1 MKRYRPHTAR
11 RRKTSPAT
19 PRELFRQPERDFYR
33 LPELEIRG
41 GYILTDGCRRV
52 LDFTDESI
60 CLDMGRFVIT
70 LYGAGLRIE
79 SLVGRRLSVSGRVT
93 RMDFT
98 RKWGGKDETT

>member
-1 MKRYRPHTAR
+1 MKRYRPHAVPR
-11 RRKTSPAT
+11 RAAQRPD
-19 PRELFRQPERDFYR
+19 PRSLFRQPDAGFYR

-52 LDFTDESI
+52 LDFAPERL

-79 SLVGRRLSVSGRVT
+79 SFAGRRLSVAGQVT
-93 RMDFT
+93 RIDFT
-98 RKWGGKDETT
+98 RKWGAEHGET

>member
-1 MKRYRPHTAR
+1 MKRYRPHTV
-11 RRKTSPAT
+11 RRKKSPPAT
-19 PRELFRQPERDFYR
+19 PRELLQQPDRAFYH

-52 LDFTDESI
+52 LDFTAETI

-79 SLVGRRLSVSGRVT
+79 SLVGRRLSVSGQVT
-93 RMDFT
+93 RIEFT
-98 RKWGGKDETT
+98 RKWGSKDEAT